1 MKITE
6 VFTPDRIKELLA
18 MPMVHGG
25 HHVAGSSSIGRLA
38 SCSGAAF
45 MALDNIEVDTS
56 NEDSNAGTEKHKA
69 IEDTIVDALASGKP
83 PVGDYTE
90 AAYKAVAAAIEGLK
104 EAGWKIES
112 VDSEKTLL
120 PKGIG
125 QGTLDI
131 LITASKEGKGKLFYD
146 IDFKTGVGASA
157 TQATKW
163 QLLDHARLCFDNG
176 ADIYYGNCFSTE
188 RGEWLY
194 EDAIKFRKAK
204 GDDEL
209 VRDSINEVIGRAFDP
224 HAAELIPSDEACKYC
239 RGALSGKCPAFVAQ
253 NREAFTEIA
262 PHEDVSV
269 FAAIELIKRGHV
281 TPAMSAKID
290 EGKVLLKRAQDYLD
304 GIKSELDGAVKTL
317 GGTEKYAVV
326 TRKAGVK
333 VDYKACWTVI
343 KERVGNTNALIV
355 FDEIDDLERTNSKPT
370 AESVSV
376 TPRQRKT
383 SADAGVAILPATNT
397 GTPSAVE
404 TGATNEPIQANHE
417 PKENTAQETAVSP
430 TVAPVVAPSP
440 ISEQPKPRKERADKG
455 KPRGPRVVPQTKQT
469 LDVGPMGEI
478 QAGIIREIDLILSSK
493 MDDVAKVNY
502 YSEYRAKIGKEMSQM
517 TGDELRAMAL
527 EASKL

>member
-6 VFTPDRIKELLA
+6 VFTPERIKELLA

-25 HHVAGSSSIGRLA
+25 HHIAGSSSMGRLA
-38 SCSGAAF
+38 LCSGAAF

-56 NEDSNAGTEKHKA
+56 NEDSDAGTEKHKA
-69 IEDTIVDALASGKP
+69 IEDTIVDALNSGVA
-83 PVGDYTE
+83 PVGDHTE
-90 AAYKAVAAAIEGLK
+90 AAYKAVKAAIDGLK
-104 EAGWKIES
+104 EAGWTIKS

-131 LITASKEGKGKLFYD
+131 LITATKEGKGELWYD
-146 IDFKTGVGASA
+146 IDFKTGVGACA
-157 TQATKW
+157 TEATRW

-176 ADIYYGNCFSTE
+176 ASIYYGNCFSTE

-194 EDAIKFRKAK
+194 DAPFKYRKAS
-204 GDDEL
+204 GDDIR
-209 VRDSINEVIGRAFDP
+209 VRESINEVIDYSLDP
-224 HAAELIPSDEACKYC
+224 EKARLCPSDEACKYC

-253 NREAFTEIA
+253 NREAFSAIV

-304 GIKSELDGAVKTL
+304 GLKNELDGAVKTL

-333 VDYKACWTVI
+333 VDYKACWQSVKDKIPNFVI
-343 KERVGNTNALIV
+343 VEQN
-355 FDEIDDLERTNSKPT
+355 NSKPT

-383 SADAGVAILPATNT
+383 STDAGVAILPATNT
-397 GTPSAVE
+397 DTPSVVE
-404 TGATNEPIQANHE
+404 KGATDEPNQANPQ
-417 PKENTAQETAVSP
+417 PKENPAHEETAVSP
-430 TVAPVVAPSP
+430 TVAPVVAPSTVTEP
-440 ISEQPKPRKERADKG
+440 PVKARKERADKG
-455 KPRGPRVVPQTKQT
+455 KPRGPRVVPQAQQT
-469 LDVGPMGEI
+469 LDGGPIGEI
-478 QAGIIREIDLILSSK
+478 QAGIIREIEATVK
-493 MDDVAKVNY
+493 EKVAPDDVAAFY
-502 YSEYRAKIGKEMSQM
+502 QTYRAKIGKELSQM
-517 TGDELRAMAL
+517 NADELRAMAL
-527 EASKL
+527 EASQL